1 MSNER
6 DREKDEEKLG
16 KLKAAL
22 IEGEMSGASQ
32 PFDFDDFIASK
43 SRDAEG
49 D

>member
-6 DREKDEEKLG
+6 DREENKEKLN

-43 SRDAEG
+43 SRDAEC